1 MSKNATQKNK
11 VKIMII
17 LSIILILILFSAIY
31 ITIVFK
37 YNNKHVRDLSSYKK
51 ISVELD
57 DETGYYGT
65 LNNYYDYDS
74 ENLHSIMLLY
84 DVNDD
89 IYELLGNIKIK
100 SKTMKASESEKRFN
114 ITYVPTYP
122 ANRIMFQFHGDNIII
137 DGEEY
142 KTEGLDEIR
151 KYIDEHTLASDDI
164 ITYAS
169 EDNDAINDKIKET
182 WHEGI
187 ATDIK
192 SVQNILPDDITNTIT
207 AKLYF
212 SYYLYATT
220 DSATLSMCYPV
231 KGGFYLGVGTY
242 GTIRLF
248 SVKEN
253 IEPLTIENN
262 PDEVREF
269 INENK
274 MEDAEQ

>member
-11 VKIMII
+11 VKILII

-37 YNNKHVRDLSSYKK
+37 YNNNHVRDLSSYKK
-51 ISVELD
+51 ISIELD
-57 DETGYYGT
+57 NGTGYYGT

-89 IYELLGNIKIK
+89 IYELLGKIKIK
-100 SKTMKASESEKRFN
+100 SKTKKASESEKSFN

-122 ANRIMFQFHGDNIII
+122 GNRIMFQFHGDNIII

-151 KYIDEHTLASDDI
+151 KYIDEHTLTSDDI

-169 EDNDAINDKIKET
+169 EDNKAINDKIKEA
-182 WHEGI
+182 WHEGVT
-187 ATDIK
+187 TDIK
-192 SVQNILPDDITNTIT
+192 SVQNSLPDDITKTIT

-231 KGGFYLGVGTY
+231 KGGFYLGIGTY
-242 GTIRLF
+242 GTVRLF
-248 SVKEN
+248 SVNEN
-253 IEPLTIENN
+253 TEPLTIENN

-274 MEDAEQ
+274 TEDAK